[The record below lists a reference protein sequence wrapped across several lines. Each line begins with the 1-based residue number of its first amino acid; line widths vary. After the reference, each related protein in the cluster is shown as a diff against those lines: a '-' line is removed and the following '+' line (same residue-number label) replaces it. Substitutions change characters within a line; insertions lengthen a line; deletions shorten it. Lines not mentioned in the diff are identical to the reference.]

1 MRKMIARR
9 GIGTIFFHGVEAK
22 KVDVPTAVGYLFTD
36 SLRQALRLMAA
47 ASLAILVSGTLPAL
61 TQNNSVK
68 SFVGTVMAFKP
79 EAGDLEIKPDNA
91 PLVLLKLSEKALAL
105 RVAPGE
111 KDLKKAEA
119 IKITDLAVGDRVLVT
134 LDPSTTDVRRVIV
147 MSSTDIAKR
156 NEMDRQDWAKRGIS
170 GIVAAKN
177 GSQITVSIRSIQG
190 PVPATVTVDE
200 RTSFK
205 RYAPDSVK
213 FEDAKPSTLDEISV
227 GDQLRARGQKSE
239 DGLKVVAGE
248 VVFGTFVTKAGS
260 VTSVNTQAN
269 EITVKELGTG
279 KSLIIKLTADSQL
292 KKMPNFGG
300 MMPGGSPP
308 GFSSGGENRS
318 AGGSSAAG
326 VPRTGVGGP
335 SGSRDLSQMLER
347 MPAATIDELKPGE
360 TIVVSSTKGAQIDQI
375 TAIMLVAN
383 ADMLIR
389 MASQQSGGGRA
400 GEANNRGMNGGMMGL
415 TDVFGGF
422 ELPGMIR

>member
-1 MRKMIARR
+1 MIAGSGTRTVFFR
-9 GIGTIFFHGVEAK
+9 GVAVQK
-22 KVDVPTAVGYLFTD
+22 ADVPAVVGYLFTD
-36 SLRQALRLMAA
+36 SLSRALRLMAGA
-47 ASLAILVSGTLPAL
+47 LLATLVSGTWPVLA
-61 TQNNSVK
+61 QNYSLK

-91 PLVLLKLSEKALAL
+91 PSVSLKLSAKTLAL

-111 KDLKKAEA
+111 KDLKKADA
-119 IKITDLAVGDRVLVT
+119 IKFTDLAAGDRVLVT
-134 LDPSTTDVRRVIV
+134 FDPSTTEVRRVIV
-147 MSSTDIAKR
+147 MSSTDIDKR
-156 NEMDRQDWAKRGIS
+156 NEVDRQDWAKRSIS
-170 GIVAAKN
+170 GIVVAKN
-177 GSQITVSIRSIQG
+177 GSQITLRIRSIQG
-190 PVPATVTVDE
+190 PVQATVTVGE

-213 FEDAKPSTLDEISV
+213 FADAKPSTLDEISV

-239 DGLKVVAGE
+239 DGLKVVAE
-248 VVFGTFVTKAGS
+248 EAVFGTFVTRAGS

-279 KSLIIKLTADSQL
+279 KSLIIRLTADSQL

-300 MMPGGSPP
+300 MMPGGGPP

-326 VPRTGVGGP
+326 VPRAGVGGP
-335 SGSRDLSQMLER
+335 SGPRDLSQMLER

-360 TIVVSSTKGAQIDQI
+360 TIVVSSTKGAQDDQI

-389 MASQQSGGGRA
+389 MASLQSGGARA
-400 GEANNRGMNGGMMGL
+400 GQANNTGMNGGMLGL

-422 ELPGMIR
+422 EVPGMIR